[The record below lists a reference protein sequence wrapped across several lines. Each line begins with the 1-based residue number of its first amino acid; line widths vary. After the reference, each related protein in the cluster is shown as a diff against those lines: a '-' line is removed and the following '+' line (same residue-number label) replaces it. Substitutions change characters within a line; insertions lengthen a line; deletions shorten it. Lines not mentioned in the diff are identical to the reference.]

1 MCNIYSTLLSIYEL
15 FVGEATNGILHCQN
29 YKPCFTTL
37 NWKSILPNTV
47 LTFSIFQTLANKT
60 NLVAKEETWKESDLE
75 DTGDS
80 HQILGKAGIANTVR
94 VVANKIISSS
104 GRNK

>member
-1 MCNIYSTLLSIYEL
+1 MKSSIPKIINRVLLHWL
-15 FVGEATNGILHCQN
+15 WHW
-29 YKPCFTTL
+29 
-37 NWKSILPNTV
+37 NWKSILSNAV
-47 LTFSIFQTLANKT
+47 LTFSIFQKLANKT